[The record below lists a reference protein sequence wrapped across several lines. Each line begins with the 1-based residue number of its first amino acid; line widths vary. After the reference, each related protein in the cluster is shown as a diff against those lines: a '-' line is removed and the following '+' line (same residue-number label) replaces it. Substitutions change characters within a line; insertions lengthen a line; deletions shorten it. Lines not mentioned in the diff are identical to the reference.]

1 MIDMPV
7 ETVISLVVAVSAL
20 GFTALSF
27 RRTVNKDTGASAAA
41 LATMKSDISYI
52 KDAVDDIKTEN
63 KSIVTDIS
71 NLRTKLAE
79 VEAAVKSAHKRI
91 DDLMKG

>member
-1 MIDMPV
+1 MPV
-7 ETVISLVVAVSAL
+7 ETVISLAVGVCAL
-20 GFTALSF
+20 GFTAVSF

-41 LATMKSDISYI
+41 LATIKSDIGYI

-63 KSIVTDIS
+63 KNMIADIS
-71 NLRTKLAE
+71 NIRTKVAE
-79 VEAAVKSAHKRI
+79 LEAAVNSAHKRI

>member
-7 ETVISLVVAVSAL
+7 ETVISLAVGVCAL
-20 GFTALSF
+20 GFTAVSF

-52 KDAVDDIKTEN
+52 KDAVDDITTEN
-63 KSIVTDIS
+63 KNIIADIS
-71 NLRTKLAE
+71 NIRTKLAE
-79 VEAAVKSAHKRI
+79 VEADVSSAHKRI